1 MGLKSLATV
10 LVLLVIWLA
19 GLTAFADR
27 VDRYAPVTNP
37 PNADAIVALTGRS
50 DTRIIAA
57 MRLLEARRGAR
68 LLVSGVN
75 REATREDI
83 QSVTRGYRGLF
94 ECCVDLDYEAETT
107 LGNAQHTAEW
117 VRARGYDSLVV
128 VTSDFHMPRALLELK
143 AALPGVVLRPYA
155 IETDTV
161 DAARWWSTGA
171 SARRMILEYSKYL
184 VVLFREMILS
194 IGGGEK
200 STATAPADAEAA
212 PEAPGTGRLEIETVE

>member
-10 LVLLVIWLA
+10 LVLLFIWLA

-37 PNADAIVALTGRS
+37 PTADAIVALTGAS
-50 DTRIIAA
+50 NVRIVTA

-75 REATREDI
+75 REATREDVRT
-83 QSVTRGYRGLF
+83 VTRGYRRLF
-94 ECCVDLDYEAETT
+94 DCCVDLDYEAETT

-117 VRARGYDSLVV
+117 VRARGYDSLVI

-143 AALPGVVLRPYA
+143 AALPGVVLRTHA

-161 DAARWWSTGA
+161 DAARWWRTGE
-171 SARRMILEYSKYL
+171 SARRMTLEYSKYL
-184 VVLFREMILS
+184 VVLFRELVLS
-194 IGGGEK
+194 VGGE
-200 STATAPADAEAA
+200 TPQPPAQPAPPA
-212 PEAPGTGRLEIETVE
+212 PTGGSRLQIETVE

>member
-10 LVLLVIWLA
+10 LVLLLIWLA

-37 PNADAIVALTGRS
+37 PSADAIVALTGRS
-50 DTRIIAA
+50 DTRIVTA

-68 LLVSGVN
+68 LLVSGVS

-83 QSVTRGYRGLF
+83 RTVTRGYRGLYD
-94 ECCVDLDYEAETT
+94 CCVDLDYEAETT
-107 LGNAQHTAEW
+107 LGNARYTADW
-117 VRARGYDSLVV
+117 VRARGYDSLVI

-161 DAARWWSTGA
+161 DAARWWRTGE
-171 SARRMILEYSKYL
+171 SARRMALEYSKYL
-184 VVLFREMILS
+184 VVLFRELVLS
-194 IGGGEK
+194 LGGE
-200 STATAPADAEAA
+200 APAAPTPASTPTAA
-212 PEAPGTGRLEIETVE
+212 PASTESGRLQIETVD